1 MDVGHTCAA
10 NEQHRGLERKN
21 ARVAKST
28 GPRWPPSPKELD
40 SLIEDAIVDAYGDDE
55 QRVGFLTA
63 LQDRLDLPFDVRIL
77 GVGARVERIDEIDD
91 QIVAICRA
99 GRYRQLIPILELP
112 LPDPPPRGAE
122 WIEAYRRFL
131 RER

>member
-1 MDVGHTCAA
+1 MRRERTAPWARTKERASGKVDRATLAA
-10 NEQHRGLERKN
+10 E
-21 ARVAKST
+21 
-28 GPRWPPSPKELD
+28 PKELD